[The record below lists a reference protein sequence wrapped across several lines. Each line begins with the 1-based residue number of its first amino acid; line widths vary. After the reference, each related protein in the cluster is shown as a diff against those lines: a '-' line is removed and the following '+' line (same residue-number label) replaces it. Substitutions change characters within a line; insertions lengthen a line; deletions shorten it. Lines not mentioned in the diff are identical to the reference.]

1 MRILHLLHD
10 FLPNHVAGVEVYTD
24 HLARR
29 QAREHAVALLFSE
42 VVPEAPDFTL
52 RRGWREGVRTYE
64 IANNQRQRRFEETY
78 RSPAIDRR
86 VREVLDEF
94 RPDVVHVQHL
104 LNLSIDL
111 VPELRRRGL
120 PVVMTLHDHWLAC
133 ANGGQ
138 RFHRELGRCDVLD
151 ATRCAR
157 CTAHLNGAALGAR
170 GLLRRRAA
178 AHRAEDVLDLVDVRP
193 AAAQAPRSGFLYLDP
208 HSYGPGR
215 RAWVAH
221 PPACLEFR
229 VETGRGGS
237 FAAEVAMHPTTFEM
251 EGGGVRFSVSVN
263 GELRAEHTL
272 DPKRRE
278 VDRAPAALR
287 VELPPGASRLE
298 LRTDAV
304 PPEQSDHCTAAWV
317 DPRVVAPGAPPRA
330 GIPWVGRALA
340 GLARGTLR
348 LSVSAQERRVR
359 GRWDAMRGLGR
370 EIDLFLAPSRYLADE
385 LVRFGLPAER
395 VVHCD
400 YGFATEDY
408 RRRADLPERCRRFA
422 FLGSLVRH
430 KGVHVLLEAFRSM
443 PAEATLDVHG
453 PLHYDPAYAEALRRL
468 AAHPGIRFAGAAAPE
483 CVPRILAGV
492 DGLVVPSIWQENSPL
507 TVHEAFLAGVPVV
520 ASRLGG
526 HVELLADG
534 GGLLYDADDPADLA
548 AKLRRL
554 YAEPGLGRRLAAT
567 APPVK
572 TMPDHAAELHDF
584 YDRLLAARG
593 SARARA

>member
-1 MRILHLLHD
+1 MRILHVLHD

-24 HLARR
+24 QLARR
-29 QAREHAVALLFSE
+29 QAREHAVALLYSE
-42 VVPEAPDFTL
+42 VVPDAPDFML

-64 IANNQRQRRFEETY
+64 LVNNHRQRRFEETY

-86 VREVLDEF
+86 AREVLDEF

-111 VPELRRRGL
+111 VPELHRCGV

-151 ATRCAR
+151 AGRCAR

-170 GLLRRRAA
+170 GILRRRAA
-178 AHRAEDVLDLVDVRP
+178 ARRAEDVLELVDVRP
-193 AAAQAPRSGFLYLDP
+193 AAAEAPRSEYLYLDP

-221 PPACLEFR
+221 PPARLEFR

-237 FAAEVAMHPTTFEM
+237 FAAEVAMHPSTFEA
-251 EGGGVRFSVSVN
+251 EGGAVRFSVSVN
-263 GELRAEHTL
+263 GEPRAEHLL
-272 DPKRRE
+272 DPKRRPA
-278 VDRAPAALR
+278 DRAPAGLR
-287 VELPPGASRLE
+287 LELPPGASRLE
-298 LRTDAV
+298 LRTEAV
-304 PPEQSDHCTAAWV
+304 PPERNDHCTAAWV
-317 DPRVVAPGAPPRA
+317 DPRVVATGAPPRA
-330 GIPWVGRALA
+330 AVPALGRALA
-340 GLARGTLR
+340 GLARGALR
-348 LSVSAQERRVR
+348 ISTAAQERRVR
-359 GRWDAMRGLGR
+359 SRWQAMRDLGR

-385 LVRFGLPAER
+385 LVRFGLPPQR

-400 YGFATEDY
+400 YGFPSESFG
-408 RRRADLPERCRRFA
+408 RRGDLPERCRRFA
-422 FLGSLVRH
+422 FVGSLVRH
-430 KGVHVLLEAFRSM
+430 KGVHVLLEAFRTM
-443 PAEATLDVHG
+443 PEDATLDVHG
-453 PLHYDPAYAEALRRL
+453 PLHYDPAYTAALRHL

-483 CVPRILAGV
+483 CVPRLLAGV
-492 DGLVVPSIWQENSPL
+492 DALVVPSIWQENSPL

-526 HVELLADG
+526 HAELLAGG

-554 YAEPGLGRRLAAT
+554 YDEPGLARRLAAS
-567 APPVK
+567 APAVK
-572 TMPDHAAELHDF
+572 TMQDHVAELHEF
-584 YDRLLAARG
+584 YEGLLASQG
-593 SARARA
+593 RARVRA

>member
-1 MRILHLLHD
+1 MRILHVLHD

-42 VVPEAPDFTL
+42 VVPGAPDFSL

-64 IANNQRQRRFEETY
+64 LVNNHRQRRFEETY

-151 ATRCAR
+151 AGRCAR
-157 CTAHLNGAALGAR
+157 CTAHLNGVALGAR
-170 GLLRRRAA
+170 GILRRRAA
-178 AHRAEDVLDLVDVRP
+178 AQRAEDVLELVDVRP
-193 AAAQAPRSGFLYLDP
+193 ATAQAPRPEFLYLDP
-208 HSYGPGR
+208 HSYGAGR

-221 PPACLEFR
+221 PPARLEFR
-229 VETGRGGS
+229 VETERGGS
-237 FAAEVAMHPTTFEM
+237 FAGSVAMHPTTFDA
-251 EGGGVRFSVSVN
+251 EGGAVRFCVSVN
-263 GELRAEHTL
+263 GELRAEHVL
-272 DPKRRE
+272 DPKRRLA
-278 VDRAPAALR
+278 DRAPLDLR
-287 VELPPGASRLE
+287 VELPPGPSRLE

-304 PPEQSDHCTAAWV
+304 PPERSDHCTAAWV

-330 GIPWVGRALA
+330 ATPLVGRALA
-340 GLARGTLR
+340 GLARGALR

-359 GRWDAMRGLGR
+359 SRWEAMRGLGR
-370 EIDLFLAPSRYLADE
+370 EVDLFLAPSRYLADE
-385 LVRFGLPAER
+385 LVRFGLPAQR

-400 YGFATEDY
+400 YGFATEGY
-408 RRRADLPERCRRFA
+408 RRRSDLPERCRRFA

-430 KGVHVLLEAFRSM
+430 KGVHVLLEAFRTM
-443 PAEATLDVHG
+443 PADATLDVHG
-453 PLHYDPAYAEALRRL
+453 PLHYDPAYTEALRRL

-483 CVPRILAGV
+483 CVPRLLAGV
-492 DGLVVPSIWQENSPL
+492 DALVVPSIWQENSPL

-526 HVELLADG
+526 HAELLAGG
-534 GGLLYDADDPADLA
+534 GGLLYEADDPSDLA

-554 YAEPGLGRRLAAT
+554 YDEPGLARRLAET

-572 TMPDHAAELHDF
+572 TLQDHAVELHDF
-584 YDRLLAARG
+584 YDRLLAARR
-593 SARARA
+593 SVRAHA